1 MNYELLVDVILR
13 YPPMPRFI
21 SKSGLIQGVLTTIVN
36 KALLATYI
44 LGGVDIRG
52 IPFSLFLRRYL
63 DSTSKILKNPNRER
77 YDLDA

>member
-1 MNYELLVDVILR
+1 
-13 YPPMPRFI
+13 MPRFI
-21 SKSGLIQGVLTTIVN
+21 RKSGLIQGVLTTIVN